1 MSLTEGIY
9 SFAKTMKLIKN
20 KRGGGH
26 FQQKREK
33 ENEKQAKPHISCKHT
48 DLLSDAVA
56 WTWGPKYQMQTKKR
70 VSSNSRSFGEKLMP
84 AAFLTHTPMFLFCI
98 SIRHALHNRDV
109 ALCQARHDFLSFQL
123 ESIFTSGIPGC
134 FVTILILT

>member
-1 MSLTEGIY
+1 MPKQLNY
-9 SFAKTMKLIKN
+9 YKKN
-20 KRGGGH
+20 RVGGTFNRKR
-26 FQQKREK
+26 KK
-33 ENEKQAKPHISCKHT
+33 KMEKQAKPHISCKHT

-109 ALCQARHDFLSFQL
+109 ALCQERHDFLSFQL